1 MRTRCLAAVIVGIVW
16 CLAAPAH
23 ADPRAD
29 IAAKARAAM
38 ASYDAMDYEAARRLL
53 NQALAIAKKAKLDKD
68 PIVARVYLDLGI
80 AQLAGSDQ
88 EAAKVAFL
96 SAVQIDPKITID
108 AAYKSTE
115 LVRMLDEAKAAAGDG
130 AEPVSEAVDCK
141 AIRGIRHTVIDT
153 GRTGVAQSIEVL
165 VGSDLSPARVVVMY
179 RPEGAIDFV
188 EAKLFKQGGCRYA
201 GTIPAS
207 AMHGSLVHYYIA
219 AYDANNKALAAK
231 GSSGAPNIMS
241 LGSSGKSGSSGSLG
255 STGSGSG
262 DTEDPINGGKASTA
276 HGGNADTGVSA
287 GLEDGGKPP
296 KMSSKIVLA
305 IAAGTGL
312 GYVTGTTESG
322 NKVQSC
328 CIGTSLV
335 VLVPELSYY
344 LNPKLSIGLVARLG
358 LPVGANI
365 MGHSTIAPGVLF
377 RVRRAFSASGDGLRV
392 MGELGGGI
400 LRNTLK
406 IDTTATGPGMD
417 TDIVAQGPLLVGAG
431 IGYTKHI
438 SGNLAFL
445 IDVDAI
451 AGIALVKSVGSAI
464 NLNSGIGA
472 DMSLGLAVGF

>member
-23 ADPRAD
+23 AEPRAE

-96 SAVQIDPKITID
+96 SAAQIDPKITID
-108 AAYKSTE
+108 AAYKSPE
-115 LVRMLDEAKAAAGDG
+115 LVRMLDEAKAAASDG
-130 AEPVSEAVDCK
+130 SAEPAADGVDCK
-141 AIRGIRHTVIDT
+141 AIRGLRHTVIDT
-153 GRTGVAQSIEVL
+153 GRTGVAQPIEAL

-188 EAKLFKQGGCRYA
+188 EAKLTKQGGCRYA

-231 GSSGAPNIMS
+231 GSSGAPNIMT
-241 LGSSGKSGSSGSLG
+241 LGKGGSAS
-255 STGSGSG
+255 SGSG
-262 DTEDPINGGKASTA
+262 DTEDPINGGKTSTT
-276 HGGNADTGVSA
+276 HRGNADTGVSA
-287 GLEDGGKPP
+287 GIDDGGKPGTKSP
-296 KMSSKIVLA
+296 KIVLA
-305 IAAGTGL
+305 IAGGTGL

-322 NKVQSC
+322 NKVQTC

-344 LNPKLSIGLVARLG
+344 LNPKLSIGLVARVG

-417 TDIVAQGPLLVGAG
+417 TDIVAQGPLLAGAG

-438 SGNLAFL
+438 SGNLALL

-451 AGIALVKSVGSAI
+451 VGIALVKKVGSAI

-472 DMSLGLAVGF
+472 DMSLGIAVGF

>member
-38 ASYDAMDYEAARRLL
+38 ASYDSMDYEAARRLL

-96 SAVQIDPKITID
+96 SAAQIDPKITVD
-108 AAYKSTE
+108 AAYKSPE

-130 AEPVSEAVDCK
+130 GAEPASDGVDCK
-141 AIRGIRHTVIDT
+141 AIRGIHHTVIDT
-153 GRTGVAQSIEVL
+153 GRPGAAQPIEAL

-188 EAKLFKQGGCRYA
+188 EAKLIKQGGCRYA

-207 AMHGSLVHYYIA
+207 AMHGHLVHYYVA

-231 GSSGAPNIMS
+231 GSSGAPNIMT
-241 LGSSGKSGSSGSLG
+241 LGTAGSS
-255 STGSGSG
+255 SG
-262 DTEDPINGGKASTA
+262 DTEDPINGGRTTTA
-276 HGGNADTGVSA
+276 HGNASTGLSA
-287 GLEDGGKPP
+287 GVDDGDKPS
-296 KMSSKIVLA
+296 KNSSKIVLA
-305 IAAGTGL
+305 IAGGTGL

-322 NKVQSC
+322 NKVQTC

-344 LNPKLSIGLVARLG
+344 LNPKLSIGIVARVG

-417 TDIVAQGPLLVGAG
+417 TDIVAQGPLLAGAG
-431 IGYTKHI
+431 IGYTKHF

-451 AGIALVKSVGSAI
+451 AGIALVKKVGSAI

>member
-23 ADPRAD
+23 ADPRAE

-38 ASYDAMDYEAARRLL
+38 ASYDSMDYEAARRLL

-96 SAVQIDPKITID
+96 SAAQIDPKITVD
-108 AAYKSTE
+108 AAYKSPE

-130 AEPVSEAVDCK
+130 GAEPVSEGVDCK
-141 AIRGIRHTVIDT
+141 AVRGIQYTVVDT
-153 GRTGVAQSIEVL
+153 GRPGAAQPIEAL
-165 VGSDLSPARVVVMY
+165 IGSDLSPARVVVMY

-188 EAKLFKQGGCRYA
+188 EAKLTKQGGCRYA

-207 AMHGSLVHYYIA
+207 AMRGRLVHYYIA
-219 AYDANNKALAAK
+219 AYDANSKALAAK
-231 GSSGAPNIMS
+231 GSSGSPNIMT
-241 LGSSGKSGSSGSLG
+241 LGAAGSS
-255 STGSGSG
+255 SG
-262 DTEDPINGGKASTA
+262 DTEDPINGGRTTTA
-276 HGGNADTGVSA
+276 HGGNAGTGVSA
-287 GLEDGGKPP
+287 GMDDGDKPA
-296 KMSSKIVLA
+296 KQASKIVLA
-305 IAAGTGL
+305 LAGGTGL

-322 NKVQSC
+322 NKVQTC

-335 VLVPELSYY
+335 VLIPELSYR
-344 LNPKLSIGLVARLG
+344 LNPKLSIGIVARVG

-377 RVRRAFSASGDGLRV
+377 RVHHAFSASGDGLHV

-406 IDTTATGPGMD
+406 IDITATGPGMD

-451 AGIALVKSVGSAI
+451 AGIALAKQVGSAI
-464 NLNSGIGA
+464 NLNSGIGV